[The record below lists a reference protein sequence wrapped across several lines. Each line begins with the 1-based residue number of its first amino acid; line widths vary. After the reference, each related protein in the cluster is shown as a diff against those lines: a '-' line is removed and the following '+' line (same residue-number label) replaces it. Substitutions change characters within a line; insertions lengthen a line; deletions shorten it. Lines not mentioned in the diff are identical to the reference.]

1 MGKQDIVR
9 REGRNMM
16 REEVPQYIIAYQTSE
31 T

>member
-9 REGRNMM
+9 RESRNIMWG
-16 REEVPQYIIAYQTSE
+16 EVPKYIIAYQTSE